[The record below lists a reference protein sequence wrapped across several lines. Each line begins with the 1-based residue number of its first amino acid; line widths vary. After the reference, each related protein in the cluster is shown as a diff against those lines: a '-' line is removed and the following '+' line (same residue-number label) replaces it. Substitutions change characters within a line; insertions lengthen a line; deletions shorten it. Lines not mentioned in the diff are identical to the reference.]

1 MPPGM
6 RASDA
11 TRHGTTTGEFCP
23 VSATEHATAS
33 VITLRDTHIQYL
45 AARAV
50 PEDVALAA
58 GLSSVDGTEGAR
70 LLGWDHPLRCAALAI
85 PYPNVEPLYHRL
97 RLDEPIDGARF
108 FTEKGREVPVYV
120 TDLAATVMGEIY
132 VVEGPI
138 KALALAAHG
147 LAAVGLGGTGTT
159 LTTNGVV
166 RALNKSWERLGLDGR
181 DVTVVFD
188 AGRRTNPNVAR
199 DEARLVMAL
208 EQAGARVRV
217 ADLPSGAG
225 GKDQG
230 PDDFLAARGIDAL
243 RTVLAAAEP
252 ADPAARVRALV
263 SDKAEG
269 WRDRVAT
276 LLDELPFLI
285 AVMERGAATDQRVR
299 EALRT
304 AKVSAKLWE
313 TALTAARRARVEAAK
328 LSVEATPGM
337 GGTAYVSRE
346 GRLCALRVMGEHT
359 QVVPLA
365 NFTASIEREV
375 ILDDGAEEQRRFDVR
390 GELADGTAL
399 PNVTVDASEFAQGRW
414 PLTKWG
420 ARANVSADVSAPA
433 NLRAAIQELSRPS
446 QVRVYRHTGLREI
459 DGRHVFLHADGAIG
473 AEGVQTQ
480 LDGPLGVYRLP
491 AEVKDPREALEMS
504 LSFLDVGPRVV
515 TVPLLA
521 ATYRAP
527 TSSIL
532 PVDAT
537 IWVVGRTGSTKSTQ
551 VALLMNHDGD
561 FNRTNLTANW
571 CDTAA
576 SIEDKLFRAKD
587 NVAVI
592 DDFAPKGSES
602 WDALRSKAETVLRS
616 IGNRSSR
623 GRMHADMT
631 AQAARPPRGLVLST
645 GEDLPT
651 GESILA
657 RVIPVRVTR
666 EATNLVRLAELDKGR
681 HRLRHAKAEF
691 ITWLLSHG
699 DALAPWIRERFEARR
714 RELQGCGGH
723 LRTPEAVAHLVV
735 GVELLSTFAVTLGVF
750 GKSRASAFVRDSIE
764 ALREVGVTVGAEVA
778 HADPVQRFLDVLRAL
793 VTQRKITLQTKL
805 VEPPASGA
813 GYECIGWVDEK
824 HAYLLPGP
832 THRVVVQELMRA
844 RESMPLSEKTVWER
858 LIQRGLLLPGDS
870 GHHTTKISLG
880 GGRPR
885 VLRMPLWVLDGD
897 HLGGDGGPGG
907 GVVPAVGRDTVS
919 TTASGA
925 TGSSDDGRPD
935 GGEVAG
941 GPACPACPDR
951 DEDVAHESARS
962 PAAEGEREGGS
973 LPSLSPAGGGASG
986 RDGATPGE
994 TTDDDWFPPFASQPV
1009 DMGTRNAEVQV
1020 QPAMGF
1026 RLINNANALGEI
1038 AAQFH
1043 SAKSIALDLRALG
1056 PDPLVQRPHLLAL
1069 KGDDNEPVIVDLRA
1083 VQGLGPLACVLR
1095 DAVVVGHDLRLTL
1108 SSLSRYYNI
1117 TPRSMWDTALAV
1129 RLLDGGTAL
1138 NAEQR
1143 DRHFSLAEVARR
1155 ELDAEALDVRT
1166 SEHARA
1172 AHDVKLIPALYE
1184 HLQERVVAA
1193 GLAEALTLELAA
1205 LPAVVD
1211 MTLAGV
1217 AVDRGRWA
1225 ALVASRRG
1233 EASSLRSDV
1242 EAALGIDDVRSPE
1255 RLLRALRTA
1264 GVQVE
1269 RTGKE
1274 CLAPYRHVPV
1284 VEKLMRFRRVDAF
1297 VSGPGAGVLA
1307 ALDRS
1312 PDGRVRATLDQLA
1325 APTGRFGCSE
1335 PNLLGLEKS
1344 HEVRECIVPASGC
1357 VFVVADYASIELRV
1371 LAHVTGD
1378 ERLSA
1383 MFHDGVDP
1391 HAMTAGVLT
1400 GKPPS
1405 AVTKE
1410 ERQRAKAVN
1419 FGFAFGM
1426 GAASFQ
1432 EYAFVNYGVVV
1443 SLEEA
1448 EEFKAVY
1455 QTTYPGVA
1463 AWQRTMARQKP
1474 SEVRSAS
1481 GRRRVHFDPEK
1492 AHCQRLAMQ
1501 VQGTAAD
1508 GVKHAMSLLHG
1519 RLHDHSARLVLC
1531 VHDELVVE
1539 VPRDRAA
1546 PVRDLVEAMMVE
1558 GMARFVTTVPIKVE
1572 ADIRATWSLES
1583 RVAVETKP

>member
-1 MPPGM
+1 MPPDM
-6 RASDA
+6 HTSDA
-11 TRHGTTTGEFCP
+11 TTRVVATSESRPATTTNRSVTNNSTLSDAHVDYLTARG
-23 VSATEHATAS
+23 VS
-33 VITLRDTHIQYL
+33 V
-45 AARAV
+45 
-50 PEDVALAA
+50 DVAIAA
-58 GLSSVDGTEGAR
+58 GLRSVDAAEGAR
-70 LLGWDHPLRCAALAI
+70 LLGWDHPLRCGALAI
-85 PYPNVEPLYHRL
+85 PYPNVEPRYHRL

-108 FTEKGREVPVYV
+108 FTQKGREVPVYV
-120 TDLAATVMGEIY
+120 TEAATRATGEIY

-138 KALALAAHG
+138 KALALATHG

-159 LTTNGVV
+159 LTKKGVL
-166 RALNKSWERLGLDGR
+166 RALNSSWECLGLDGR
-181 DVTVVFD
+181 HVTIVFD

-199 DEARLVMAL
+199 DEARLAMAL
-208 EQAGARVRV
+208 AQANAQVRL
-217 ADLPSGAG
+217 ADLPDAVG
-225 GKDQG
+225 GGDQG
-230 PDDFLAARGIDAL
+230 PDDYLAEQGLDAL
-243 RTVLAAAEP
+243 KAVLAKTKS
-252 ADPAARVRALV
+252 ADPIEYAREVMSDAPDRA
-263 SDKAEG
+263 DG
-269 WRDRVAT
+269 VAS
-276 LLDELPFLI
+276 LLDDLPFQI
-285 AVMERGAATDQRVR
+285 AVCERGDGVNHRVR
-299 EALRT
+299 EVLRG
-304 AKVSAKLWE
+304 ARVSMKAWDATLSR
-313 TALTAARRARVEAAK
+313 ARRAMVDANHAQ
-328 LSVEATPGM
+328 SANTPSLGS
-337 GGTAYVSRE
+337 TTYAIRE
-346 GRLCALRVMGEHT
+346 GRLCVIRACREGERAEA
-359 QVVPLA
+359 LA
-365 NFTASIEREV
+365 NFTATIEREV
-375 ILDDGAEEQRRFDVR
+375 ILDDGAEEQRRFEVR

-399 PNVTVDASEFAQGRW
+399 PTVMVDASEFAQGRW
-414 PLTKWG
+414 PLIKWG

-433 NLRAAIQELSRPS
+433 NLRAAIQELSQPS

-459 DGRHVFLHADGAIG
+459 DGRQVFLHADGAIG
-473 AEGVQTQ
+473 VEGVQTQ

-504 LSFLDVGPRVV
+504 LSFLDIGPREV

-631 AQAARPPRGLVLST
+631 AQAARPPRGLVMST

-657 RVIPVRVTR
+657 RVIPVRVTLD
-666 EATNLVRLAELDKGR
+666 ATNLARLAELDKVR

-691 ITWLLSHG
+691 ITWLLSQG
-699 DALAPWIRERFEARR
+699 DALVPWVRERFEARR

-735 GVELLSTFAVTLGVF
+735 GVELLSAFAVTLGVYE
-750 GKSRASAFVRDSIE
+750 KSHASAFVRDSIE

-793 VTQRKITLQTKL
+793 MAQRKITLQPTL
-805 VEPPASGA
+805 AEPAASGV
-813 GYECIGWVDEK
+813 GSECIGWVDEK
-824 HAYLLPGP
+824 HACLLPGP
-832 THRVVVQELMRA
+832 TYRVIVQELARA
-844 RESMPLSEKTVWER
+844 RESMPLSEQTVWER
-858 LIQRGLLLPGDS
+858 LIQRGLLLPGDR
-870 GHHTTKISLG
+870 GHHTAKMSLG

-897 HLGGDGGPGG
+897 QSGDDPGPRGGM
-907 GVVPAVGRDTVS
+907 VPTVGSDMAS
-919 TTASGA
+919 TTANGA
-925 TGSSDDGRPD
+925 TW
-935 GGEVAG
+935 
-941 GPACPACPDR
+941 
-951 DEDVAHESARS
+951 
-962 PAAEGEREGGS
+962 
-973 LPSLSPAGGGASG
+973 LPPPSPAGGGASG
-986 RDGATPGE
+986 RDGATPGVII
-994 TTDDDWFPPFASQPV
+994 DDWFPPFVSQPV
-1009 DMGTRNAEVQV
+1009 DMGTRGAEVQV
-1020 QPAMGF
+1020 QSAVGF

-1043 SAKSIALDLRALG
+1043 SAKSVALDLRTPG
-1056 PDPLVQRPHLLAL
+1056 PDPVVQRHHMLAL
-1069 KGDDNEPVIVDLRA
+1069 KANDSEPVIVDLHA
-1083 VQGLGPLACVLR
+1083 VQGLGPLANVLR
-1095 DAVVVGHDLRLTL
+1095 DVVVVGHDLRATL
-1108 SSLSRYYNI
+1108 SSLAHHYNV
-1117 TPRSMWDTALAV
+1117 TPRTVWDTALAA
-1129 RLLDGGTAL
+1129 RLLDGGQHGS
-1138 NAEQR
+1138 AEKR
-1143 DRHFSLAEVARR
+1143 ERYFSLGEVAHRELGPVAT
-1155 ELDAEALDVRT
+1155 ELDAGEF
-1166 SEHARA
+1166 ARV
-1172 AHDVKLIPALYE
+1172 AHDVELLPALYE
-1184 HLQERVVAA
+1184 RLQDRVIAA

-1205 LPAVVD
+1205 LPAVVG
-1211 MTLAGV
+1211 MMVAGV
-1217 AVDRGRWA
+1217 AVDRGRWE

-1233 EASSLRSDV
+1233 EAASLRSDV
-1242 EAALGIDDVRSPE
+1242 EAALGLDDVHSHE
-1255 RLLRALRTA
+1255 QLLRGLRAA

-1274 CLAPYRHVPV
+1274 CIAPYRDVPA

-1297 VSGPGAGVLA
+1297 VRAPGAGVLA

-1383 MFHDGVDP
+1383 IFHEGGDP

-1405 AVTKE
+1405 TVTKE

-1426 GAASFQ
+1426 GAESFQ
-1432 EYAFVNYGVVV
+1432 EYALANYGVVV
-1443 SLEEA
+1443 TLEEA

-1463 AWQRTMARQKP
+1463 AWQRTMAREKP

-1481 GRRRVHFDPEK
+1481 GRRRIHFDPEK

-1508 GVKHAMSLLHG
+1508 GVKHAMSLLRG
-1519 RLHDHSARLVLC
+1519 QLHDHSARLVLC

-1558 GMARFVTTVPIKVE
+1558 GMARFVTTVPIEVE

-1583 RVAVETKP
+1583 RVAVETRP